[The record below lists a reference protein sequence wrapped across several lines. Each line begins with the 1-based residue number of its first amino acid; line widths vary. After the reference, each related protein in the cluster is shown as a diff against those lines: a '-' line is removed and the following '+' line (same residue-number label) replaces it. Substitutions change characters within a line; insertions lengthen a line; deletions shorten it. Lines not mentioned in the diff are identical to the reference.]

1 MRVTLPGVSSP
12 PVTAPL
18 DGRVALVTG
27 ASRGIGRGIAIGLGR
42 AGASVA
48 ITGRTVRAG
57 ASSLPGGLEETAAL
71 VDAAGGT
78 ALPLPCDHGDDAAVA
93 RAFETIDA
101 RFGRLDVLV
110 NNATMI
116 PDVGIL
122 FSATPFWELGVSLW
136 DALFAVGVRSH
147 FVAAQHASPRMISA
161 GGGLIINISSA
172 GAAVHAGVVPYDVAK
187 TAVDRLTVEMA
198 RELSPH
204 GVPVVSLWP
213 PPTATE
219 GMLAAVTPD
228 DDPRTWSPAEF
239 TGDVV
244 AALAADPEEAR
255 QRSGTAV
262 MVRNLARD
270 LGIADPAG
278 PFLG

>member
-1 MRVTLPGVSSP
+1 M
-12 PVTAPL
+12 TAPL

-42 AGASVA
+42 AGATVA
-48 ITGRTVRAG
+48 ITGRTAHAG
-57 ASSLPGGLEETAAL
+57 HSVLPGSLEETAAL
-71 VDAAGGT
+71 VEAAGGT
-78 ALPLPCDHGDDAAVA
+78 ALPLPCDHRDDAAVA
-93 RAFETIDA
+93 RAFEIVDA
-101 RFGRLDVLV
+101 RFSRLDVLV
-110 NNATMI
+110 NNATMV
-116 PDVGIL
+116 PDVELL

-147 FVAAQHASPRMISA
+147 FVAAQHAAPRMISA

-172 GAAVHAGVVPYDVAK
+172 GAAAHAGVVPYDVAK

-228 DDPRTWSPAEF
+228 DDPRTWSPPEF
-239 TGDVV
+239 TGSVV
-244 AALAADPEEAR
+244 AALAANPEEAR
-255 QRSGTAV
+255 QRTGTSV
-262 MVRNLARD
+262 RVRNLARE
-270 LGIADPAG
+270 LGITDPAG